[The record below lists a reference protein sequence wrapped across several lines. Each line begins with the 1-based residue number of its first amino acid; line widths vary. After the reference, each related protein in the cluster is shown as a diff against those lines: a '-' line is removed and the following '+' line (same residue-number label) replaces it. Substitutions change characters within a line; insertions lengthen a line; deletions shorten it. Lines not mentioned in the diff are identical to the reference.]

1 MRCRR
6 LLVLVLAVCMSLIAA
21 ACGGDDSEGGDESG
35 AAAPTETAAPAET
48 TTPAE
53 ASEPSDA
60 ESDSAEVTDEVPCDF
75 DEATCDYLAGKDFSG
90 QTLTVGVWGGD
101 IEDILRDVVIP
112 PLEARGASVELLLGG
127 AGDRLAKLYAE
138 APSPTMDVL
147 YLNIHTGR
155 LAVLDGVAEAASDEI
170 PAYADLYP
178 IARDNE
184 VYGVS
189 LLALGIQYNR
199 DAFDG
204 PPEWADL
211 WNDAHKG
218 RIAFP
223 TFPSTGG
230 DGLIAIAARLEG
242 GTEHDT
248 DLAFDKLAELKPVPL
263 VYTSQDELGLLMDA
277 GEVVAAPNLSG
288 YAITAADNFENVDF
302 SFPQDPGPILAMDT
316 MVISNGTPNRDLA
329 LAWAQIA
336 LSPKTQQAYAE
347 RLYFGPTNSKVELSS
362 ELAERVVYGPEAV
375 EALIS
380 LDWPYVAE
388 ARTTLTERW
397 NKEILAD

>member
-1 MRCRR
+1 MKYRR
-6 LLVLVLAVCMSLIAA
+6 LVLVLAVCLALIAA
-21 ACGGDDSEGGDESG
+21 ACGSDDEP
-35 AAAPTETAAPAET
+35 APAAPAETTAPAETAAPAEEPEPT
-48 TTPAE
+48 EPEPDSTE
-53 ASEPSDA
+53 AA
-60 ESDSAEVTDEVPCDF
+60 DEVPCDF
-75 DEATCDYLAGKDFSG
+75 DDATCEYLAGKDFSG

-101 IEDILRDVVIP
+101 IETLLRDVVIP
-112 PLEARGASVELLLGG
+112 PLEARGATVELLLGG

-138 APSPTMDVL
+138 HPNPTMDVL

-178 IARDNE
+178 IAKDSE

-189 LLALGIQYNR
+189 LLALGIQYNTE
-199 DAFDG
+199 AFDG

-211 WNDAHKG
+211 WNEAHKG
-218 RIAFP
+218 KIAFP

-230 DGLIAIAARLEG
+230 DGMIAIAARLEG

-248 DLAFDKLAELKPVPL
+248 DLAFEKIAQLKPVPL

-277 GEVVAAPNLSG
+277 GEVVAAANLSG
-288 YAITAADNFENVDF
+288 YAVTAADNFDTVDF
-302 SFPQDPGPILAMDT
+302 SFPKDPGPILAMDT
-316 MVISNGTPNRDLA
+316 MVISAGSPNRDLA

-347 RLYFGPTNSKVELSS
+347 RIYFGPTNSKVELSP
-362 ELAERVVYGPEAV
+362 ELAQKVVYGPEAV
-375 EALIS
+375 EALIA

-397 NKEILAD
+397 NREILED

>member
-1 MRCRR
+1 MKCRR
-6 LLVLVLAVCMSLIAA
+6 LVLVLAVCMSLIAA
-21 ACGGDDSEGGDESG
+21 ACGSDSEGDESG
-35 AAAPTETAAPAET
+35 TATPTEAAAPAETAAPAED
-48 TTPAE
+48 P
-53 ASEPSDA
+53 EPSDA
-60 ESDSAEVTDEVPCDF
+60 EPDSTEATDEVPCDF
-75 DEATCDYLAGKDFSG
+75 DEATCEYLAGQDFSG

-101 IEDILRDVVIP
+101 IEVILRDVVIP
-112 PLEARGASVELLLGG
+112 PLEARGAKVELLLGG

-138 APSPTMDVL
+138 APNATMDVL

-155 LAVLDGVAEAASDEI
+155 IAVLDGVAEPASDEI

-178 IARDNE
+178 IARDSE

-189 LLALGIQYNR
+189 LIALGIQYNPN
-199 DAFDG
+199 AFDG

-211 WNDAHKG
+211 WDPAHKG
-218 RIAFP
+218 MVAFP

-248 DLAFDKLAELKPVPL
+248 DLAFEKLAELKPVPL
-263 VYTSQDELGLLMDA
+263 VYTSQDELALLMDA

-288 YAITAADNFENVDF
+288 YAFAAADDFEGVDF
-302 SFPQDPGPILAMDT
+302 AFPQDPGPILAMDT
-316 MVISNGTPNRDLA
+316 MVISEGTPNRDLA

-347 RLYFGPTNSKVELSS
+347 RLYFGPTNSKVELSP
-362 ELAERVVYGPEAV
+362 ELAERVVYGTEAV